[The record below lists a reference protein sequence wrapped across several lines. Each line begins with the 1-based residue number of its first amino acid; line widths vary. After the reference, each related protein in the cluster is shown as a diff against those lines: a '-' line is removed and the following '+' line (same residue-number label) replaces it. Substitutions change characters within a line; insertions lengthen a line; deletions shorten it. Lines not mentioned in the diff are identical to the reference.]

1 MWATAYLRDTL
12 FVCLRT
18 TSSCEGVNYCLK
30 IYVKR
35 KNSIVKLLYNLL
47 LDFNSF
53 YTEPYINTSVLMFKR
68 DATKLYTQD
77 VYDLVKK
84 QIVNDRGMIVINRCQ
99 VGDNVTFKVDK
110 FSE

>member
-1 MWATAYLRDTL
+1 
-12 FVCLRT
+12 
-18 TSSCEGVNYCLK
+18 
-30 IYVKR
+30 
-35 KNSIVKLLYNLL
+35 
-47 LDFNSF
+47 
-53 YTEPYINTSVLMFKR
+53 MFKR